1 MPETAALVKIDYDA
15 RTDKGGRDD
24 NQDAVRLVSPNHLG
38 IAERG
43 WLLVV
48 CDGVGGEAGGHL
60 ASAKAAD
67 AALLAYYDDT
77 HGKTPFDWL
86 NAAVKRAHLAVLR
99 EATHDSALRR
109 MSTTLVA
116 AAVLDNQAY
125 IAHVGDSR
133 AYLLRG
139 ATGALN
145 LLTRDHK
152 NEATN
157 SITRSLGAGANHDA
171 ELSEAVSLLPGDR
184 LMLCSDG
191 VYGVLDD
198 AALAHI
204 LACNA
209 GANDAAQALLAA
221 ALRAHTDDNVTV
233 AVLNFGESRV
243 FRSGEISL
251 AGPSSKKWAWAV
263 GLMGFAAV
271 LLALALPRLNRVT
284 TPTPPTL
291 VATALALPRAAT
303 PALDVAGLVATVTS
317 PPTAAP
323 ILEQTQQAQITQAA
337 ATRAAQIAAQVA
349 AAKTR
354 AARATATLAPTP
366 APTDAP
372 TAQPAEPSAP
382 EPPSQSPSPQQ
393 PTAAPTRAPTQVPTS
408 VPPPAAT
415 SVPTQPPPQPT
426 PIPIEATGDPG
437 DPGTGRNPTATP
449 VP

>member
-1 MPETAALVKIDYDA
+1 MSDAAATPIKIDWDA

-24 NQDAVRLVSPNHLG
+24 NQDAVRLVSPNHPG

-67 AALLAYYDDT
+67 AALQAYYDDT

-99 EATHDSALRR
+99 EATRDSALRR

-139 ATGALN
+139 ETGALSA
-145 LLTRDHK
+145 LTRDHK

-171 ELSEAVSLLPGDR
+171 ELSEPITLLPGDR

-198 AALAHI
+198 ATLAHI

-209 GANDAAQALLAA
+209 GANNAAQVLLAA
-221 ALRAHTDDNVTV
+221 ALRAQTDDNVTA
-233 AVLNFGESRV
+233 AVLNFGEPRVSRAATPA
-243 FRSGEISL
+243 R
-251 AGPSSKKWAWAV
+251 AGPTSKKWAWVA
-263 GLMGFAAV
+263 GLMALAAV
-271 LLALALPRLNRVT
+271 LLALVLPRLSRVT
-284 TPTPPTL
+284 TPTPPTG
-291 VATALALPRAAT
+291 VATALVSPRATTA
-303 PALDVAGLVATVTS
+303 AASAAGLAATATA

-323 ILEQTQQAQITQAA
+323 ILEQTQQAQITQVA

-354 AARATATLAPTP
+354 AARATATPAPTP
-366 APTDAP
+366 APTAAP
-372 TAQPAEPSAP
+372 TAQPAEPRAP
-382 EPPSQSPSPQQ
+382 EPPPQPTSPQQ
-393 PTAAPTRAPTQVPTS
+393 PTTAPTQAPT
-408 VPPPAAT
+408 PAPTQAQAAT
-415 SVPTQPPPQPT
+415 PVPTQPPPQPT
-426 PIPIEATGDPG
+426 PIPIEPTE
-437 DPGTGRNPTATP
+437 DPGTGRNPTMTP